1 MTKEILRKIIFL
13 HFLGNNHKI
22 RKISFSKR
30 IKRRRGFLNLK
41 EHLNSYI
48 SFLKNEKNYSNNTI
62 ISYKNDLLQLLNY
75 LEDRKILKKNNI
87 QCIDRSIM
95 RKYIVYLKKRDYS
108 TRSICRKISTIR
120 SFFKF
125 ISREGIVKIN
135 PTINLITPKIDKKL
149 PCFLYLQEINKLIET
164 PLGNTILGIRDRAI
178 LEILYGTGM
187 RVGELVNLDVPDID
201 LYEKTVRVFGKG
213 SKERILPL
221 GNPSIRAIQEYITSR
236 SLFIKNVPII
246 KIDLN
251 AFLLNRF
258 GGRLSARSIRRII
271 IKYMKIAD
279 LNKKVSPHV
288 LRHSFATHLLGG
300 GADLRSV
307 QELLGHESLSTTQ
320 IYTHITKERLKI
332 IYKKSHPRP

>member
-1 MTKEILRKIIFL
+1 
-13 HFLGNNHKI
+13 
-22 RKISFSKR
+22 
-30 IKRRRGFLNLK
+30 
-41 EHLNSYI
+41 
-48 SFLKNEKNYSNNTI
+48 
-62 ISYKNDLLQLLNY
+62 
-75 LEDRKILKKNNI
+75 
-87 QCIDRSIM
+87 M
-95 RKYIVYLKKRDYS
+95 RKYIVYLKKCDYS

-135 PTINLITPKIDKKL
+135 PTVNLLTPKIDKKL

-164 PLGNTILGIRDRAI
+164 PPGNTILGIRDRAI
-178 LEILYGTGM
+178 LELLYGTGM
-187 RVGELVNLDVPDID
+187 RVGELVNLNVHDID

-236 SLFIKNVPII
+236 NLFIKNVSII

-271 IKYMKIAD
+271 IKYMKIAG

>member
-1 MTKEILRKIIFL
+1 
-13 HFLGNNHKI
+13 
-22 RKISFSKR
+22 
-30 IKRRRGFLNLK
+30 LK
-41 EHLNSYI
+41 EHINSYI

-75 LEDRKILKKNNI
+75 LEDYKILKRNNM
-87 QCIDRSIM
+87 QYIDRSIM
-95 RKYIVYLKKRDYS
+95 RKYIVYLKKSNYS
-108 TRSICRKISTIR
+108 ARSISRKISTIR
-120 SFFKF
+120 SFFNF
-125 ISREGIVKIN
+125 LSREGIIKIN

-149 PCFLYLQEINKLIET
+149 PYFLYLQEINKLIET
-164 PLGNTILGIRDRAI
+164 PPRHTLLGIRDRAI
-178 LEILYGTGM
+178 LELLYGTGM
-187 RVGELVNLDVPDID
+187 RVGELVNLNIHDID

-221 GNPSIRAIQEYITSR
+221 GNPSIDAIQEYLTSR
-236 SLFIKNVPII
+236 NLFIKNIAI
-246 KIDLN
+246 NRNDQY

-258 GGRLSARSIRRII
+258 GGRLSVRSIRRII
-271 IKYMKIAD
+271 IKYMKMAG
-279 LNKKVSPHV
+279 LNKKISPHV